1 MGLLDSGTPSEPSF
15 TAGRVRGKK
24 HTEREREKQREK
36 KVCAPSWS
44 KGRGGLSRC
53 GQEAGWRTMYLG
65 HYPHKPRCNPR
76 GGRETPHYYSRFF
89 FLPSPEYVV
98 FFFSFL
104 SFSRSPLF
112 PPCSG
117 LGEGG
122 EDHDGKRK
130 RRKKKMTSPHYTTP
144 DHCPPTLTTSL
155 FLFSSLFLVPLLPRS
170 CTQT

>member
-1 MGLLDSGTPSEPSF
+1 MRSVLVKRPGGLIPM
-15 TAGRVRGKK
+15 
-24 HTEREREKQREK
+24 
-36 KVCAPSWS
+36 WS
-44 KGRGGLSRC
+44 RGGLAYYVPWSLPT
-53 GQEAGWRTMYLG
+53 QAKMQPSGWQG
-65 HYPHKPRCNPR
+65 NPALLLQV
-76 GGRETPHYYSRFF
+76 FF
-89 FLPSPEYVV
+89 SPLSGVRS